1 MDEAVSAQLRQDLMW
16 ILQAPALLPT
26 PELSWNPGEAF
37 SIDLI
42 DSVAPTQWQA
52 LEQARHGKLGH
63 YFEALVRTLFETSPD
78 YQIIA
83 SNCIIRGP
91 SRTLGE
97 LDLLLQ
103 DRRRGSVLHLELA
116 LKFYL
121 LLPPSAGINDDCRWI
136 GSGLKDFM
144 TLKSQ
149 RLLSHQLRLPEC
161 AAREDAWPGYL
172 PRPDHSL
179 GWVTGRGF
187 VPYQPEPRPGPTVKT
202 WPLIA
207 PRALTRPWLTTS
219 EARHLG
225 LIGHWVNKSQWL
237 SPHPGPEEAPKH
249 PPPAQWL
256 GRLPGDTQ
264 DGHWFI
270 VPDDWPERAQ
280 DSMLRRFAP
289 ANGPSSPTGMSQ

>member
-1 MDEAVSAQLRQDLMW
+1 MDEAVRAQLRQDLLW
-16 ILQAPALLPT
+16 ILQAPALLPAA
-26 PELSWNPGEAF
+26 ELGWDPGEAF
-37 SIDLI
+37 TADLI
-42 DSVAPTQWQA
+42 DPVLTTQWQA

-63 YFEALVRTLFETSPD
+63 YFEALVQALFTASPD
-78 YQIIA
+78 YRILA

-97 LDLLLQ
+97 LDLLLEDYRQ
-103 DRRRGSVLHLELA
+103 GCIVHLELA

-121 LLPPSAGINDDCRWI
+121 LIPEVPDIDPACRWI

-149 RLLSHQLRLPEC
+149 RLLSHQLRLPER
-161 AAREDAWPGYL
+161 AAEENAWPLHL
-172 PRPDHSL
+172 PRPDQSL

-187 VPYQPEPRPGPTVKT
+187 VPYSTELDTATTAQS

-207 PRALTRPWLTTS
+207 PQALVRPWLTES
-219 EARHLG
+219 DARQRG
-225 LIGHWVNKSQWL
+225 LTGHWINKSQWL
-237 SPHPGPEEAPKH
+237 SPHPGPNETRKH

-256 GRLPGDTQ
+256 GRLPGEGE

-280 DSMLRRFAP
+280 GSMLRRFDRLP
-289 ANGPSSPTGMSQ
+289 MPRQTDR

>member
-1 MDEAVSAQLRQDLMW
+1 MDEAVSAQLRQDMMW
-16 ILQAPALLPT
+16 VLQAPALLPA
-26 PELSWNPGEAF
+26 PELSWNPGDAF
-37 SIDLI
+37 SVDLI
-42 DSVAPTQWQA
+42 GLIPDTQWQA

-63 YFEALVRTLFETSPD
+63 YFEALVRALFDISPN
-78 YQIIA
+78 YRIIA

-97 LDLLLQ
+97 LDLLLE
-103 DRRRGSVLHLELA
+103 DRRQGSVLHLELA

-121 LLPPSAGINDDCRWI
+121 LLPPVAGINHDCRWI

-149 RLLSHQLRLPEC
+149 RLLSHQLRLPER
-161 AAREDAWPGYL
+161 AIRENAWPGHL
-172 PRPDHSL
+172 PRPDLSL

-187 VPYQPEPRPGPTVKT
+187 IPYQPEHRLSPKGSA
-202 WPLIA
+202 WPLIS
-207 PRALTRPWLTTS
+207 PQALTRPWLTES
-219 EARHLG
+219 DVLRLG
-225 LIGHWVNKSQWL
+225 LTGRWINKSQWL
-237 SPHPGPEEAPKH
+237 STHPGPEEMRKH

-256 GRLPGDTQ
+256 GRLPGEAQ

-270 VPDDWPERAQ
+270 VPDDWPACAQ

-289 ANGPSSPTGMSQ
+289 ANSPTRPTGMPL